1 MTANPNGDQPVGRFS
16 DRLARAIDAKRA
28 PVCVGLDPDAGRLD
42 PSIPGAVDPERFT
55 AFGRGVIDA
64 VADLVPA
71 VKPQSA
77 CYERFGS
84 MGIRSLEN
92 TVRSA
97 RDAGLLVILD
107 AKRGDIGVSARHYA
121 AAASSMGVDAITVN
135 GYLGAETVEPYLE
148 AGLGVFVLVRTSN
161 PGSDDVQSRTLADG
175 QTVAEMMSQ
184 QVACLGA
191 NVIGDR
197 GLSDAG
203 AVVGAT
209 KRADA
214 VSLRRRMPHQM
225 LLIPGVGA
233 QGGTIEDVREMCRP
247 HAERHGDLGVVINAS
262 RSVIFAEP
270 AGGEPWTEAVRR
282 AARELALESA
292 SLLG

>member
-1 MTANPNGDQPVGRFS
+1 MAAENPGSFS
-16 DRLARAIDAKRA
+16 DALVEAIDRTRA
-28 PVCVGLDPDAGRLD
+28 PVCVGLDPDAERID
-42 PSIPGAVDPERFT
+42 ASIPGSTEAERFVS
-55 AFGRGVIDA
+55 FGAGVIDA

-77 CYERFGS
+77 CYERYGS
-84 MGIRSLEN
+84 AGFRAMEDTI
-92 TVRSA
+92 RSA
-97 RDAGLLVILD
+97 RDAGLVVILD

-121 AAASSMGVDAITVN
+121 ASAAGMGAHAITVN
-135 GYLGAETVEPYLE
+135 GYLGKETIEPYLE

-161 PGSDDVQSRTLADG
+161 QGSDEVQSTELADG
-175 QTVAEMMSQ
+175 HTVAEMMAH

-191 NVIGDR
+191 HSIGSR

-209 KRADA
+209 KSADA
-214 VSLRRRMPHQM
+214 AALRRLMPHQP

-233 QGGTIEDVREMCRP
+233 QGGTVDDVRVMCRP
-247 HAERHGDLGVVINAS
+247 RAETHGELGVVINAS
-262 RSVIFAEP
+262 RSVIYAQGA
-270 AGGEPWTEAVRR
+270 AGESWTDAVRR
-282 AARELALESA
+282 AAKELALESA